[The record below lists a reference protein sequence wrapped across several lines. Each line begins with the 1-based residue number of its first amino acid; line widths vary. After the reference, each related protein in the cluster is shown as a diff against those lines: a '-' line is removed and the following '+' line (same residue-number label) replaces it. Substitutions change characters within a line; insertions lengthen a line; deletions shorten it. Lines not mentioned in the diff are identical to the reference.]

1 MFRPRMISGG
11 RLNRAAMNDTRP
23 EIGIAGSTSR
33 SRRNLVE
40 VNPGAAAGALL
51 QLGPEDRIRRI
62 LEMIE
67 SESPCRMS
75 DLALQFNLSESRLQH
90 LFKQKTGVGLGHL
103 LTEQRLQKAAL
114 LLTHTALR
122 IKEISAAVGY
132 EHTSSFTRA
141 FERRFAQ
148 APKAYRRAAKSQCSD
163 ECRQPPP

>member
-1 MFRPRMISGG
+1 MRSG
-11 RLNRAAMNDTRP
+11 RSNRAAVNGTRP
-23 EIGIAGSTSR
+23 EFGIADISNR
-33 SRRNLVE
+33 NRRMDAD
-40 VNPGAAAGALL
+40 PGTGARALL

-75 DLALQFNLSESRLQH
+75 DLALEFNLSESRLQH

-114 LLTHTALR
+114 LLIHTTLR

-148 APKAYRRAAKSQCSD
+148 APQAYRRAAKLRSSD
-163 ECRQPPP
+163 DCQHQLP